1 MASPASNVDFD
12 RGRIGQG
19 ELIAGIS
26 GLVLLISLW
35 FKWYGVKISGGG
47 LLRGFEPSI
56 NAWQA
61 FGIIDLLLFLI
72 ALIAIAVAV
81 MRGLNRMP
89 DVPYPPATIVA
100 IAGALAL
107 LLILFRAIVT
117 PIDTGGVDG
126 IDVTR
131 KFGLLIGL
139 LSSAGIAYGGWRAMQ
154 DAGQSF
160 SSLRGPGGGD

>member
-12 RGRIGQG
+12 RDRIGPG

-47 LLRGFEPSI
+47 ILRGFEPSI
-56 NAWQA
+56 TAWQA
-61 FGIIDLLLFLI
+61 FDFIDLLLFVI
-72 ALIAIAVAV
+72 ALVAIGVAV

-89 DVPYPPATIVA
+89 DLPYPPATVVA
-100 IAGALAL
+100 AAGGLAL
-107 LLILFRAIVT
+107 LLVLFRTIVT

-126 IDVTR
+126 IDV
-131 KFGLLIGL
+131 
-139 LSSAGIAYGGWRAMQ
+139 
-154 DAGQSF
+154 
-160 SSLRGPGGGD
+160 